1 MNDIKKD
8 TATAEK
14 QNETKNA
21 PAFPVLRAAVIGA
34 LGKTGRVLAA
44 ALNESPDCRYV
55 FGIDRNAPEAYY
67 PEAYYSD
74 EQPSGINRNETN
86 VPIFTSFAAFFNDTQ
101 ENDKIPKRFYAT

>member
-8 TATAEK
+8 TTTAEK

-44 ALNESPDCRYV
+44 ALNESP
-55 FGIDRNAPEAYY
+55 I
-67 PEAYYSD
+67 
-74 EQPSGINRNETN
+74 
-86 VPIFTSFAAFFNDTQ
+86 AATFSESTATRR
-101 ENDKIPKRFYAT
+101 KHIIPKHIIPTNSRAE

>member
-44 ALNESPDCRYV
+44 ATFSESTATRRKH
-55 FGIDRNAPEAYY
+55 I
-67 PEAYYSD
+67 
-74 EQPSGINRNETN
+74 
-86 VPIFTSFAAFFNDTQ
+86 
-101 ENDKIPKRFYAT
+101 IPKHIIPTNSRAE